1 MRSLRPVRL
10 LHAAQPRKHGLFT
23 PQKRVG
29 DRVFIRAGG
38 RDILPPAAAGQ
49 DQPPHRRSGR
59 MFRVRRVCVIIAG
72 TQDGQR
78 VHGAVLRQ
86 NRAAVFKGQNVIRP
100 CQQLPIL
107 PKRLQRPL
115 PCGGVAEAG
124 LYVCVQRLLEF

>member
-1 MRSLRPVRL
+1 
-10 LHAAQPRKHGLFT
+10 
-23 PQKRVG
+23 
-29 DRVFIRAGG
+29 
-38 RDILPPAAAGQ
+38 
-49 DQPPHRRSGR
+49 

-78 VHGAVLRQ
+78 VHEAVLRQ